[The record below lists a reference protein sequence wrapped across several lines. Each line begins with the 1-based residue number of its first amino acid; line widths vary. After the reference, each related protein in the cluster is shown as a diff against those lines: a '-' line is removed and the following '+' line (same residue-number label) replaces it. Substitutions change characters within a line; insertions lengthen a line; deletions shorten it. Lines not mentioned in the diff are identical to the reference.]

1 MLNSFERSGWVK
13 LSRGAID
20 IRDVSALSTLV
31 GGKRNK
37 ARGRTTDKR
46 GITDRSIAL
55 SIVILPNKVRQ

>member
-31 GGKRNK
+31 GGKR
-37 ARGRTTDKR
+37 D
-46 GITDRSIAL
+46 
-55 SIVILPNKVRQ
+55 